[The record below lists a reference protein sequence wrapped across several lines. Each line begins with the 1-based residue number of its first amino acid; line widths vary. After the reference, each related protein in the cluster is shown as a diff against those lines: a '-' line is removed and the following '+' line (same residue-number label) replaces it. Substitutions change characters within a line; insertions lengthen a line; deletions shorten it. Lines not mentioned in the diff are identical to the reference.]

1 MYESRSEEG
10 APAALGARRRQVGDG
25 RHAMSLHAWVVA
37 GGDPQDPALLAELLP
52 AQLVVAADSGADIA
66 RSLGLVPDVIVG
78 DFDSVTPEGA
88 AAAAEWRRFPADK
101 DATDLEL
108 ALAEARDRGAG
119 SITVVGGAGG
129 RLDHFLANVAALASD
144 ELAAVRVDALMGA
157 ARLWVVR
164 RRGTITGRPGDLVTL
179 LPYGGPAT
187 GVRTTG
193 LRWPLAGD
201 TLRAG
206 STRGVSNV
214 LVASDAT
221 VSVESGVLV
230 VVRP

>member
-1 MYESRSEEG
+1 
-10 APAALGARRRQVGDG
+10 
-25 RHAMSLHAWVVA
+25 MSLHAWVVA

-88 AAAAEWRRFPADK
+88 AATAEWRRFPADK

-187 GVRTTG
+187 G

-214 LVASDAT
+214 LVASEAT

-230 VVRP
+230 AVRP